1 MEKERSYRVEHMNCT
16 KSYKDSAL
24 APEERASLLLK
35 EMNLDEKMAQVN
47 CVFPFDKTYL
57 DFDWIREQVPYGI
70 GEVSTLEM
78 RRIKT
83 LQEAADWQRTV
94 QQFVM
99 ESSPHGIPAIFHM
112 EGLCGA
118 FLQEATSYPSGIARG
133 AGFDPKLEEKIGESV
148 ARQETACGITHILA
162 PVLDIS
168 RDSRMGRQ
176 GESYGEDPALAAALG
191 SAYAKGAAGVTVD
204 GRTPDCV
211 AKHFLAFHN
220 SQGGIHGTHSET
232 TERTLQEI
240 YGKPF
245 QAAIRDGRLKGIMP
259 CYCSIDNEPV
269 SVSKKLLTGLLR
281 EEMGFD
287 GICVSDYGGVGNSHN
302 VQHIGETLAET
313 GYMAMEAGMDIE
325 MPNPAGYGKELRE
338 NFVNGTYDISV
349 LDKLVYRVLCAK
361 FRMGLFEHPYAMEGE
376 PLEKEFKD
384 ADAEGNLSLQSA
396 LESMVLLKN
405 DGILPL
411 DKKKIRKIAVIGPHA
426 DNARM
431 FFGGY
436 THMSMME
443 STYAVANSIAGVA
456 GIENETKDEVPAIP
470 GTNIQLDI
478 GEKYDEILKRQKPEC
493 LSLVEYLTDIL
504 PDTEITYAYGYP
516 VAGEDVSGFEE
527 AFAAMEEADVA
538 LLTLGGKYGTCS
550 LASMGE
556 GVDATNI
563 NLPQCQDRFIEAASG
578 KKIPLIGIH
587 FNGRPIS
594 SDVADQ
600 YLNAILEAWTPA
612 EYGAR
617 AVYETLFG
625 INNPS
630 GKLPVSVA
638 YNAGQI
644 PVYYNHPWGSANHQG
659 ESIGFVN
666 YLDMPH
672 TPRYCFGYGLSYSNF
687 AYSDFHL
694 DKERVLPTE
703 TITVSVKIT
712 NQSDMVGTEIVQLY
726 LSDRYASRTRPV
738 QELAGFIRVAL
749 EPGESRMVSFR
760 VQPSQLAFLDKDMR
774 WKIEKGAVDVRVGS
788 SSEDIRLEGTF
799 SISENQWIR
808 GRDRAFYAEVEVL

>member
-1 MEKERSYRVEHMNCT
+1 MEHMNCT

-24 APEERASLLLK
+24 ASEERASLLLK

-281 EEMGFD
+281 EKMGFD

-527 AFAAMEEADVA
+527 AFAAMEGADVA

-712 NQSDMVGTEIVQLY
+712 NQSDLVGTEIVQLY

>member
-1 MEKERSYRVEHMNCT
+1 METMSYRN
-16 KSYKDSAL
+16 SRLSA
-24 APEERASLLLK
+24 EKRASLLLE
-35 EMNLDEKMAQVN
+35 EMSLEEKMAQVN

-57 DFDWIREQVPYGI
+57 NFAWIKEQVPYGI

-78 RRIKT
+78 RRIKS
-83 LQEAADWQRTV
+83 LQEAADWQRSV
-94 QQFVM
+94 QRIVM
-99 ESSPHGIPAIFHM
+99 ENSPHGIPAIFHM

-118 FLQEATSYPSGIARG
+118 FLQEAASYPSGIARG
-133 AGFDPKLEEKIGESV
+133 AGFNPKLEEKIGASV
-148 ARQETACGITHILA
+148 ARQEAACGITHILA

-176 GESYGEDPALAAALG
+176 GETYGEDPALAAALG
-191 SAYAKGAAGVTVD
+191 IAYAKGASGITVD

-245 QAAIRDGRLKGIMP
+245 QAAIRDGGLKGIMP
-259 CYCSIDNEPV
+259 CYCSIDNEPA
-269 SVSKKLLTGLLR
+269 SVSQKLLTNLLR

-287 GICVSDYGGVGNSHN
+287 GICISDYGGIGNSHT
-302 VQHIGETLAET
+302 VQHVGETIGET

-325 MPNPAGYGKELRE
+325 MPNPAGYGKELQE
-338 NFVNGTYDISV
+338 KFSDGTYEIGV
-349 LDKLVYRVLCAK
+349 LNKIVHRVLCTK
-361 FRMGLFEHPYAMEGE
+361 FRMGLFEHPFAMEGGA
-376 PLEKEFKD
+376 LEKEFKE
-384 ADAEGNLSLQSA
+384 AGHLSLQSA

-443 STYAVANSIAGVA
+443 SVYAVANSIAGVA
-456 GIENETKDEVPAIP
+456 GIENENGEEIPTVP
-470 GTNIQLDI
+470 GTNIQLDV
-478 GEKYDEILKRQKPEC
+478 GEKYDAILKTQKPQC
-493 LSLVEYLTDIL
+493 KSLVEYLKEML
-504 PDTEITYAYGYP
+504 PETEIVSACGYP
-516 VAGEDVSGFEE
+516 IAGADETGFAKALEL
-527 AFAAMEEADVA
+527 MEGADVA

-556 GVDATNI
+556 GVDATDI
-563 NLPQCQDRFIEAASG
+563 NLPPCQDRFIQAASS
-578 KKIPLIGIH
+578 KKIPLVGIH

-594 SDVADQ
+594 SDVADTH
-600 YLNAILEAWTPA
+600 LNAILEAWNPA
-612 EYGAR
+612 EYGAE
-617 AVYETLFG
+617 AICQTLFG
-625 INNPS
+625 INNPA

-672 TPRYCFGYGLSYSNF
+672 TPRYCFGYGLSYSDF
-687 AYSDFHL
+687 SYSEL
-694 DKERVLPTE
+694 SIEKEEVLPTE
-703 TITVSVKIT
+703 AVIISVKIT
-712 NQSDMVGTEIVQLY
+712 NSSDISGTEIVQLY

-738 QELAGFIRVAL
+738 QELAGFARVKL
-749 EPGESRMVSFR
+749 EPKESRTVIFK
-760 VQPSQLAFLDKDMR
+760 VQPSQIAFLDKDMR
-774 WKIEKGAVDVRVGS
+774 WKIEKGAVDVKIGS
-788 SSEDIRLEGTF
+788 SSEDIRLEGEFT
-799 SISENQWIR
+799 IRENQWIR
-808 GRDRAFYAEVEVL
+808 GRDRAFYAEVEIL

>member
-1 MEKERSYRVEHMNCT
+1 METMDYRND
-16 KSYKDSAL
+16 KLS
-24 APEERASLLLK
+24 PEERASLLLQ
-35 EMNLDEKMAQVN
+35 EMSLEEKMAQVN

-57 DFDWIREQVPYGI
+57 NCDWIKEQVPYGI

-78 RRIKT
+78 RRIKS
-83 LQEAADWQRTV
+83 LQEAADWQRRV
-94 QQFVM
+94 QRIVM
-99 ESSPHGIPAIFHM
+99 ENSPHGIPAIFHM

-133 AGFDPKLEEKIGESV
+133 AGFDPELEEKIGASV
-148 ARQETACGITHILA
+148 AKQETACGITHILA

-176 GESYGEDPALAAALG
+176 GETYGEDPTLAAALG
-191 SAYAKGAAGVTVD
+191 TAYAKGAAGVTVD

-232 TERTLQEI
+232 AERTLQEI

-245 QAAIRDGRLKGIMP
+245 QAAIRDGKLKGIMP

-269 SVSKKLLTGLLR
+269 SVSKKLLTDLLR

-287 GICVSDYGGVGNSHN
+287 GICVSDYGGIGNSHT
-302 VQHIGETLAET
+302 VQHVGETLGET
-313 GYMAMEAGMDIE
+313 GYLAMEAGMDIE
-325 MPNPAGYGKELRE
+325 MPSPAGYGKELIE
-338 NFVNGTYDISV
+338 GFSDGTYDISV
-349 LDKLVYRVLCAK
+349 LDKVVHRVLCAK
-361 FRMGLFEHPYAMEGE
+361 FRMGLFEHPFAMEGE
-376 PLEKEFKD
+376 ALEKEFAE
-384 ADAEGNLSLQSA
+384 ADEGGSLSLQSA

-411 DKKKIRKIAVIGPHA
+411 DKKKLRKIAVIGPHA

-443 STYAVANSIAGVA
+443 SVYAVANSIAGVA
-456 GIENETKDEVPAIP
+456 GIENRSGEEIPTVP
-470 GTNIQLDI
+470 GTHIQLDTGKI
-478 GEKYDEILKRQKPEC
+478 YDEILKTQKPQC
-493 LSLVEYLTDIL
+493 RSLVEYLREIL
-504 PDTEITYAYGYP
+504 PDTEIVSAFGYP
-516 VAGEDVSGFEE
+516 IAGEDESGFEK
-527 AFAAMEEADVA
+527 ALKTMEGADIV

-556 GVDATNI
+556 GVDAADI
-563 NLPQCQDRFIEAASG
+563 NLPPCQDRFILAALE
-578 KKIPLIGIH
+578 KKIPLVGIH

-594 SDVADQ
+594 SDVADMH
-600 YLNAILEAWTPA
+600 LNAILEAWNPA
-612 EYGAR
+612 EMGAR
-617 AVYETLFG
+617 AVYEALFG
-625 INNPS
+625 IHNPS
-630 GKLPVSVA
+630 GRLPVSVA
-638 YNAGQI
+638 YSAGQI

-672 TPRYCFGYGLSYSNF
+672 TPRYCFGYGLSYSDF
-687 AYSDFHL
+687 VYSDL
-694 DKERVLPTE
+694 TIEKEEVLPTE
-703 TITVSVKIT
+703 AVSVLMKVT
-712 NQSDMVGTEIVQLY
+712 NQSETAGTEIVQLY

-738 QELAGFIRVAL
+738 QELAGFTRVWL
-749 EPGESRMVSFR
+749 EPKESRTVIFR
-760 VQPSQLAFLDKDMR
+760 IQPSQMAFLDKDMR
-774 WKIEKGAVDVRVGS
+774 WKIEKGTVDVKIGS
-788 SSEDIRLEGTF
+788 SSEDIRLKGEYTVR
-799 SISENQWIR
+799 ENQWIE
-808 GRDRAFYAEVEVL
+808 GKDRAFCAEVEVL

>member
-338 NFVNGTYDISV
+338 NFANGTYDISV

>member
-1 MEKERSYRVEHMNCT
+1 MEHMNCT

-712 NQSDMVGTEIVQLY
+712 NQSDLVGTEIVQLY

>member
-411 DKKKIRKIAVIGPHA
+411 DKKKIRKIAVIGPHV

-504 PDTEITYAYGYP
+504 PDTKITYAYGYP

-738 QELAGFIRVAL
+738 QELAGFIRVVL

>member
-1 MEKERSYRVEHMNCT
+1 MEHMNCT

-281 EEMGFD
+281 EKMGFD

-527 AFAAMEEADVA
+527 AFAAMEGADVA

>member
-1 MEKERSYRVEHMNCT
+1 M
-16 KSYKDSAL
+16 
-24 APEERASLLLK
+24 
-35 EMNLDEKMAQVN
+35 
-47 CVFPFDKTYL
+47 
-57 DFDWIREQVPYGI
+57 
-70 GEVSTLEM
+70 
-78 RRIKT
+78 
-83 LQEAADWQRTV
+83 
-94 QQFVM
+94 
-99 ESSPHGIPAIFHM
+99 
-112 EGLCGA
+112 
-118 FLQEATSYPSGIARG
+118 
-133 AGFDPKLEEKIGESV
+133 
-148 ARQETACGITHILA
+148 
-162 PVLDIS
+162 
-168 RDSRMGRQ
+168 
-176 GESYGEDPALAAALG
+176 
-191 SAYAKGAAGVTVD
+191 
-204 GRTPDCV
+204 
-211 AKHFLAFHN
+211 
-220 SQGGIHGTHSET
+220 
-232 TERTLQEI
+232 
-240 YGKPF
+240 
-245 QAAIRDGRLKGIMP
+245 
-259 CYCSIDNEPV
+259 
-269 SVSKKLLTGLLR
+269 
-281 EEMGFD
+281 
-287 GICVSDYGGVGNSHN
+287 
-302 VQHIGETLAET
+302 
-313 GYMAMEAGMDIE
+313 
-325 MPNPAGYGKELRE
+325 
-338 NFVNGTYDISV
+338 
-349 LDKLVYRVLCAK
+349 
-361 FRMGLFEHPYAMEGE
+361 
-376 PLEKEFKD
+376 
-384 ADAEGNLSLQSA
+384 
-396 LESMVLLKN
+396 
-405 DGILPL
+405 
-411 DKKKIRKIAVIGPHA
+411 
-426 DNARM
+426 
-431 FFGGY
+431 
-436 THMSMME
+436 
-443 STYAVANSIAGVA
+443 
-456 GIENETKDEVPAIP
+456 
-470 GTNIQLDI
+470 
-478 GEKYDEILKRQKPEC
+478 
-493 LSLVEYLTDIL
+493 EYLTDIL

-527 AFAAMEEADVA
+527 AFAAMEGADVA

-659 ESIGFVN
+659 ESIGFAN

>member
-1 MEKERSYRVEHMNCT
+1 MEKERSYRVEHMNCRKT
-16 KSYKDSAL
+16 YKDSTL
-24 APEERASLLLK
+24 TPEERASLLLQ
-35 EMNLDEKMAQVN
+35 ELNLDEKMAQVN

-94 QQFVM
+94 QQLVM

-176 GESYGEDPALAAALG
+176 GETYGEDPTLAAALG

-259 CYCSIDNEPV
+259 CYCSIDDEPV

-338 NFVNGTYDISV
+338 NFANGTYDISV

-456 GIENETKDEVPAIP
+456 GIENETGEEVPVIP
-470 GTNIQLDI
+470 GTNIQLDK

-493 LSLVEYLTDIL
+493 RSLVKYLTDIF
-504 PDTEITYAYGYP
+504 PDAEIAYAYGYP
-516 VAGEDVSGFEE
+516 VAGEDESGFEE
-527 AFAAMEEADVA
+527 AFAAMEGADVV

-556 GVDATNI
+556 GIDATNI

-659 ESIGFVN
+659 ESIGFAN